1 MRFFSA
7 FNTGFNRM
15 IVPHELVPGHYVQL
29 KVAEKAVEA
38 YAQLAQKNNTM
49 IVPGNMSEVAGLIG
63 TAMALMR
70 KPPAGGKDHD
80 QSSS

>member
-1 MRFFSA
+1 
-7 FNTGFNRM
+7 
-15 IVPHELVPGHYVQL
+15 
-29 KVAEKAVEA
+29 
-38 YAQLAQKNNTM
+38 M

-70 KPPAGGKDHD
+70 KPPAGVAPAAG